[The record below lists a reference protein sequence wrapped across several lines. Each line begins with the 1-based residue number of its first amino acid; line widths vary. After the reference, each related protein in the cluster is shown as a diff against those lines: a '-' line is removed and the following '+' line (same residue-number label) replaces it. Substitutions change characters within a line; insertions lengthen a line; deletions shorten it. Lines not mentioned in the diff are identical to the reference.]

1 MLGGAAAC
9 AAPARIPAAGMI
21 AGQRVAT
28 TVDAPIA
35 RDYLER
41 YLRGDRS
48 DAALT
53 QAVEGNTREPAAD
66 PHDRE
71 ALGRLARR
79 HSTDLATLH
88 FVARLYE
95 QPDNRR
101 VQDAFHAHLR
111 RLTTGERVALAPD
124 RAYLVAFVPGYAYR
138 RDPATGADFARPRA
152 MLEAA
157 GFRTLLVET
166 EELAGVERNAGLVA
180 ERLTRL
186 AEGEERIIV
195 VSASKGG
202 PETALALGEGL
213 SADAARRVKAW
224 ISVGGL
230 LRGSPYADRYLGWPR
245 RWLAALALTWEGLPK
260 SLVRDMST
268 VERTPV
274 LARLRLPAHLL
285 TLQYVGAPLSG
296 QVPPWSRGR
305 YCALSPHGPNDGLTL
320 LADELLAGGLVVT
333 DLGLDHY
340 YQDPAIDL
348 KTLALLQAVLDELGR
363 RAPEPPA

>member
-9 AAPARIPAAGMI
+9 ATPARVPASGVI
-21 AGQRVAT
+21 AGQRVIT

-48 DAALT
+48 DATLVE
-53 QAVEGNTREPAAD
+53 AVEGSASERAAD
-66 PHDRE
+66 PYDRD

-88 FVARLYE
+88 FVTRLYDH
-95 QPDNRR
+95 PDNRR
-101 VQDAFHAHLR
+101 VQDAFHR
-111 RLTTGERVALAPD
+111 RVRDVTTGNSAVAPD

-138 RDPATGADFARPRA
+138 RDPTTGADFARQRA
-152 MLEAA
+152 VLEAA
-157 GFRTLLVET
+157 GFRTLLIET

-180 ERLTRL
+180 ERLARL
-186 AEGEERIIV
+186 AEAEERIIV

-202 PETALALGEGL
+202 PETALALGEGM
-213 SADAARRVKAW
+213 SADASRHVKAW

-230 LRGSPYADRYLGWPR
+230 LRGSPYADRYLAWPR
-245 RWLAALALTWEGLPK
+245 RWLAALALTWEGLPTT
-260 SLVRDMST
+260 LVRDMST
-268 VERTPV
+268 AERAPV
-274 LARLRLPAHLL
+274 LARLRLPAHIL

-305 YCALSPHGPNDGLTL
+305 YCVLRAHGPNDGLTL

-340 YQDPAIDL
+340 FQDPAIDL
-348 KTLALLQAVLDELGR
+348 KTLALLAAVLDELRR
-363 RAPEPPA
+363 RAPPPA